1 MTRLPS
7 MLSPRSL
14 RVVKIAVW
22 LAALVPFLRIVF
34 LGATD
39 QFGPN
44 PLEFVTR
51 STGTWTLVLLC
62 CTLAITPLRRL
73 TGMNWL
79 IRVRRMLGLY
89 TFFYGTLHFLIWLV
103 VDRGLDPAS
112 MLKDIGK
119 RPFIT
124 VGFTA
129 FVLMVPLAA
138 TSTNAMVRRLGGKR
152 WQWLHR
158 LVYAT
163 GVLGILHYWWHKAGK
178 NDFAEV
184 SIYAAVMAVLLG
196 LRLWWAWRGSRQS
209 AMPRTMPAR
218 D

>member
-1 MTRLPS
+1 MTLLPP
-7 MLSPRSL
+7 MLPPKQL
-14 RVVKIAVW
+14 RVVKAFVW
-22 LAALVPFLRIVF
+22 IVALVPFLRIVF

-39 QFGPN
+39 QFGAN

-62 CTLAITPLRRL
+62 CTLAITPLRRI

-79 IRVRRMLGLY
+79 IRLRRMLGLY
-89 TFFYGTLHFLIWLV
+89 TFFYGTIHFLIWLL

-112 MLKDIGK
+112 MLKDIVK

-124 VGFTA
+124 VGFAA
-129 FVLMVPLAA
+129 FVLMIPLAA

-158 LVYAT
+158 LVYVT
-163 GVLGILHYWWHKAGK
+163 GVLAILHYWWHKAGK
-178 NDFAEV
+178 HDFAEV

-196 LRLWWAWRGSRQS
+196 LRVWWAWRSQRS
-209 AMPRTMPAR
+209 AITGAAMPAR

>member
-1 MTRLPS
+1 MKLLPP
-7 MLSPRSL
+7 MLSPKQL
-14 RVVKIAVW
+14 RVMKIAVW
-22 LAALVPFLRIVF
+22 LLALVPFLRIVF

-39 QFGPN
+39 QFGAN

-62 CTLAITPLRRL
+62 CTLAVTPLRRL

-79 IRVRRMLGLY
+79 IRIRRMLGLF
-89 TFFYGTLHFLIWLV
+89 TFFYGTIHFLIWLL

-112 MLKDIGK
+112 ML
-119 RPFIT
+119 
-124 VGFTA
+124 VGFAA
-129 FVLMVPLAA
+129 FVLMIPLAA
-138 TSTNAMVRRLGGKR
+138 TSTNAMVKRLGGKR

-158 LVYAT
+158 LVYVT

-178 NDFAEV
+178 HDFAEV

-196 LRLWWAWRGSRQS
+196 LRLWWAWRGARQG
-209 AMPRTMPAR
+209 AMAAGAMPAR